1 MLSSLP
7 QSLDETY
14 ERMLCNID
22 DYLIE
27 DAKRIL
33 TLLCFASRPL
43 TIQELIDGVAVEI
56 NGFTGL
62 NRKRRLQDSDDI
74 RNICLGLIDIGLDA
88 DQTTETYHE
97 EELTPT
103 IRIAHFSVQEYLESE
118 RIRHQ
123 KAVIFSLTSVTAN
136 VEITK
141 ICLIYLLE
149 HDLSSSNL
157 NQSLLEIFPLAQFAA
172 MYWYHH
178 YQKTKNSAPELND
191 FILKLFQHQD
201 SFATWVKLHDMDQ
214 PWQTFI
220 DFSRE
225 LSKIAAPVYYASL
238 LGLDQAL
245 SELINSE
252 QIESKTIPALSLAST
267 FRIPKQ
273 INAQGG
279 HYGNALQ
286 AASSEGHDQ
295 VVQMLLDKGADV
307 NAQGGH
313 YGNALQAASSGGHDQ
328 VVQMLL
334 DKGADV
340 NAQGG
345 HYGNALQAASSGGH
359 DQVVQMLLDKGAD
372 VNAQGGYYGNALQAA
387 SWRGHDQVVQMLLD
401 KGADVNAQGGYYYGN
416 ALQAASS
423 GGHDQVVQM
432 LLDKGADVN
441 AQGGQDD
448 NALQAASSGGHDQ
461 VVQMLLD
468 KGADVNAQDGHYG
481 TALQAASLE
490 GHDQVVQMLLD
501 KGADVNAQN
510 GHYGTALQ
518 AASSEGHDQV
528 VQMLLDKGADVNAQN
543 GHYGTALQAASLGG
557 HDHVM
562 QMLLDKGADVKMS
575 TLRVDKMATHCRRR
589 HREVM
594 IM

>member
-62 NRKRRLQDSDDI
+62 NRKRRLQDSEDI
-74 RNICLGLIDIGLDA
+74 CNICLGLIDIGLDA

-123 KAVIFSLTSVTAN
+123 KAAIFSLTSVTAH

-157 NQSLLEIFPLAQFAA
+157 NQSLLDKFPLAQFAA

-191 FILKLFQHQD
+191 FILNLFQHQD

-225 LSKIAAPVYYASL
+225 LREIAAPVYYASL
-238 LGLDQAL
+238 LGFDQAL

-267 FRIPKQ
+267 FRISLASTFRISLASTFRISKQ

-279 HYGNALQ
+279 EYGNALQ
-286 AASSEGHDQ
+286 AASSR
-295 VVQMLLDKGADV
+295 
-307 NAQGGH
+307 
-313 YGNALQAASSGGHDQ
+313 
-328 VVQMLL
+328 
-334 DKGADV
+334 
-340 NAQGG
+340 
-345 HYGNALQAASSGGH
+345 GH

-387 SWRGHDQVVQMLLD
+387 SSRGHDQVMQMLLD
-401 KGADVNAQGGYYYGN
+401 KGADVNAQGGYYGN

-423 GGHDQVVQM
+423 RGHDQVMQM

-441 AQGGQDD
+441 AQGGQYG
-448 NALQAASSGGHDQ
+448 NALQAASLGGHEQ
-461 VVQMLLD
+461 VMQMLLD
-468 KGADVNAQDGHYG
+468 KGADVNAQGGLYG
-481 TALQAASLE
+481 NALQAASWG
-490 GHDQVVQMLLD
+490 GHDQVMQMLLD
-501 KGADVNAQN
+501 KGADVNAQGGCN
-510 GHYGTALQ
+510 GLR
-518 AASSEGHDQV
+518 DQ
-528 VQMLLDKGADVNAQN
+528 
-543 GHYGTALQAASLGG
+543 
-557 HDHVM
+557 
-562 QMLLDKGADVKMS
+562 
-575 TLRVDKMATHCRRR
+575 
-589 HREVM
+589 
-594 IM
+594 